1 MSRSSKPKAARQP
14 AAPVQPAAQTTPPAP
29 TEAQTN
35 QAADQAVVTQST
47 LGDGDATGAANQAPQ
62 ADAAP
67 QAPAPDVV
75 NAPDGTPPSP
85 DVPEAWKTGSATG
98 HVLRVVG
105 PAKGRWRAGRK
116 FGPEPVEIPVAELTE
131 DDLAKLEGDP
141 ELTVALVPA
150 A

>member
-1 MSRSSKPKAARQP
+1 MSRRKTAVAPKP
-14 AAPVQPAAQTTPPAP
+14 AAAAQTTPPAP
-29 TEAQTN
+29 TGAQTT
-35 QAADQAVVTQST
+35 QAADPAVVTQST
-47 LGDGDATGAANQAPQ
+47 LGDGDATGAAQEAPQ
-62 ADAAP
+62 ATAAP

-75 NAPDGTPPSP
+75 TTKAQ
-85 DVPEAWKTGSATG
+85 AKG

-131 DDLAKLEGDP
+131 QDLAKLEGDP
-141 ELTVALVPA
+141 ELTVSLVPA

>member
-1 MSRSSKPKAARQP
+1 MSRPSKPKAARQN
-14 AAPVQPAAQTTPPAP
+14 AAPVQPAAPTTPPVAAV
-29 TEAQTN
+29 AQTT

-47 LGDGDATGAANQAPQ
+47 LGDGDATGAAAQAPS

-75 NAPDGTPPSP
+75 KPAAKANAY
-85 DVPEAWKTGSATG
+85 
-98 HVLRVVG
+98 VLRVTG

-141 ELTVALVPA
+141 ELVVALVPEA
-150 A
+150 

>member
-1 MSRSSKPKAARQP
+1 MSRPSKPKAARQP
-14 AAPVQPAAQTTPPAP
+14 AAPAQPAAPTTPPVAAV
-29 TEAQTN
+29 AQTT

-47 LGDGDATGAANQAPQ
+47 LGDGDATGAAAQAPS

-75 NAPDGTPPSP
+75 KPA
-85 DVPEAWKTGSATG
+85 AKAKA
-98 HVLRVVG
+98 HVLRVTG

-116 FGPEPVEIPVAELTE
+116 FGPEPVDIPVAELTE

-141 ELTVALVPA
+141 ELTVALVPEA
-150 A
+150 